1 MPPHG
6 GNSPKSVAETA
17 AGQDGAEQH
26 QACSSSLL
34 GVLLWSSPTH
44 RRFCGPVTTGLPS
57 PPRPWHHLRPDH
69 AGLGH
74 HAAQQR
80 LEIAHDEV
88 VPPRMDVGG
97 SEARSRGRQEQA
109 QTRLGSPSAR
119 IISQSPAAAT
129 AEQSRPPIA
138 ERTYSSTSEQPPLR
152 HASESAAA
160 CCCQR
165 SRAAALGL
173 AELRAAARVTN
184 DPLRAARRG
193 PGAPDQ
199 PQEPTPTAHPATAR
213 PPQGWSLGVGG
224 GVGRGG
230 LSRAGGWV
238 VYRPGWSP
246 SYAALGGLLGW
257 VGCAIW
263 PWAQVCWV
271 PGGVGLVSSSDEHCL
286 D

>member
-1 MPPHG
+1 MPKWHR
-6 GNSPKSVAETA
+6 AL
-17 AGQDGAEQH
+17 EQH

-44 RRFCGPVTTGLPS
+44 QRFCGPVTTGLPS
-57 PPRPWHHLRPDH
+57 PPRPWHHLRPDQ

-138 ERTYSSTSEQPPLR
+138 ERTYSSTSEQPATTAPRLR
-152 HASESAAA
+152 VGRRLLLPAVA
-160 CCCQR
+160 R
-165 SRAAALGL
+165 RGLGL
-173 AELRAAARVTN
+173 GRTPRRGARDERSVTC
-184 DPLRAARRG
+184 RAARAWSTR
-193 PGAPDQ
+193 
-199 PQEPTPTAHPATAR
+199 PTPRAHPHSPPR
-213 PPQGWSLGVGG
+213 HSPPQGWSLGVGG

-263 PWAQVCWV
+263 PWAQVFWV
-271 PGGVGLVSSSDEHCL
+271 GPRGVGLLLCQ
-286 D
+286 